1 MQYYRAKSDFHIENG
16 HLCFRGKRKELS
28 KVVNT
33 TFTNVQ
39 GCGARALSYK
49 LKRKYTGVSENI
61 VKGVLDKSKMY
72 GRQYLKFS
80 NKAPLKSIIAN
91 DVGIRWQ
98 IDLIS
103 MRGDQVVYDGQ
114 KYEYILSIIDFFSR

>member
-28 KVVNT
+28 KVV
-33 TFTNVQ
+33 FTNVQ

-103 MRGDQVVYDGQ
+103 MRGDQVEYDGQ
-114 KYEYILSIIDFFSR
+114 KYEYILSIIDVFSR